1 MTDDSPG
8 NNRPES
14 PAMILRAGLRQA
26 HLDAIGGE
34 PLDGSGFETEIP
46 EPGYEERE

>member
-1 MTDDSPG
+1 MTDDNPG

-14 PAMILRAGLRQA
+14 TAMILRAGVRQA
-26 HLDAIGGE
+26 RLGAIGGE